1 MRTMHVNR
9 GLLFW
14 GLALV
19 TAGAIALASSQG
31 WIESG
36 LLVGLWRLWPVVLI
50 AIGLSIVL
58 SRTPLA
64 IIGTLIA
71 ALVVGVAG
79 GALLAAGPGTVACG
93 DGPSTTETSG
103 GEFTV
108 PEATVDLDLNCGDL
122 RVALT
127 DGAGWQ
133 AVTGVNDDDPPQ
145 LNAMEGSL
153 DIRSNGG
160 SVPFRRER
168 QDWGITLGRDVAYEI
183 SASLNAADATFD
195 LGGGSFGRIGLDPNA
210 GSVDLDLTG
219 AEVAD
224 LRVSL
229 NAGSLSVTA
238 DTETDIGGVINVNA
252 GSVNLCVPDGTA
264 LRIGVDSSVAF
275 AHDLDESGLV
285 QTDDTYTSD
294 GFESADNRIELRL
307 EGNAAS
313 FDLNPED
320 GCE

>member
-224 LRVSL
+224 LR
-229 NAGSLSVTA
+229 
-238 DTETDIGGVINVNA
+238 
-252 GSVNLCVPDGTA
+252 
-264 LRIGVDSSVAF
+264 
-275 AHDLDESGLV
+275 
-285 QTDDTYTSD
+285 
-294 GFESADNRIELRL
+294 
-307 EGNAAS
+307 
-313 FDLNPED
+313 
-320 GCE
+320 